1 MPRFFRTAVFRLSAF
16 NGLAFSACLL
26 VLLGASYWT
35 ATSVLRDQ
43 LRSNVQ
49 DEIGELFED
58 IDPSEI
64 AIAELLEEHLK
75 SPVGRVDYYYYLVD
89 RDGHRLAGN
98 LGRIDAAEG
107 WQELPFDKI
116 PTGPNAGPANEAD
129 DHQLW
134 GLGTRL
140 SDGSLLFVG
149 QDAYGVISA
158 QEDIVTSFG
167 WSAGAAFLL
176 AAVAGIVISE
186 GFLRRIDAINKT
198 SLTIMDGNLRERIP
212 VRGTSDEIDR
222 LSVNLNRLF
231 DSNQALLESLKQVS
245 ANIAHDLRMPVSRL
259 RQELEEAR
267 LRANDAASYESA
279 VDAAIAESDKILAIS
294 AALLR
299 IARIESGSRRAGFK
313 QLDLTAIFERI
324 ADAYQPV
331 AEDQSRVFDRS
342 FTAGI
347 AYVGDD
353 DLLLQMLANLLEN
366 ALQHTPAGTPI
377 SLSLTKMP
385 DGAVAVIADRG
396 QGIPAEFRMKVFERF
411 YSLNSSRTQGG
422 SGLGLALVSAVAALH
437 GIAIELDDNRPGLRV
452 TLRFIDSGS

>member
-58 IDPSEI
+58 IDPSGI

-75 SPVGRVDYYYYLVD
+75 SPVGRVDYYYYSVD

-129 DHQLW
+129 DHHDW

-231 DSNQALLESLKQVS
+231 DSNQALLESFSSRS
-245 ANIAHDLRMPVSRL
+245 APISPTISECRSAACARDLR
-259 RQELEEAR
+259 
-267 LRANDAASYESA
+267 
-279 VDAAIAESDKILAIS
+279 
-294 AALLR
+294 
-299 IARIESGSRRAGFK
+299 RRAFA
-313 QLDLTAIFERI
+313 QTMPRHTSSLLMRRSRNPTRYSPSPPLYCDLR
-324 ADAYQPV
+324 
-331 AEDQSRVFDRS
+331 R
-342 FTAGI
+342 
-347 AYVGDD
+347 
-353 DLLLQMLANLLEN
+353 
-366 ALQHTPAGTPI
+366 
-377 SLSLTKMP
+377 
-385 DGAVAVIADRG
+385 
-396 QGIPAEFRMKVFERF
+396 
-411 YSLNSSRTQGG
+411 
-422 SGLGLALVSAVAALH
+422 
-437 GIAIELDDNRPGLRV
+437 
-452 TLRFIDSGS
+452 

>member
-16 NGLAFSACLL
+16 NGLAFAACLL
-26 VLLGASYWT
+26 VLLISYYWT
-35 ATSVLRDQ
+35 ATTVLRDQ
-43 LRSNVQ
+43 LRSRVE
-49 DEIGELFED
+49 DETNELSD
-58 IDPSEI
+58 GIDASGSSI
-64 AIAELLEEHLK
+64 ARELEERLRF
-75 SPVGRVDYYYYLVD
+75 PAGRIDYYYYLAD
-89 RDGHRLAGN
+89 RDGHRIAGN
-98 LGRIDAAEG
+98 LDKIDAAEG
-107 WQELPFDKI
+107 WQESAFDEV
-116 PTGPNAGPANEAD
+116 PTGPNAGPPNEAD

-140 SDGSLLFVG
+140 SDGAFLFVG

-158 QEDIVTSFG
+158 QEAIVTSFG

-186 GFLRRIDAINKT
+186 GFLKRIDAINKT

-222 LSVNLNRLF
+222 LSINLNRLF

-259 RQELEEAR
+259 RQGLEEAR

-279 VDAAIAESDKILAIS
+279 IDAAIAESDKILAIS

-299 IARIESGSRRAGFK
+299 IAQIESGSRRAGFK

-324 ADAYQPV
+324 ADAYQAV
-331 AEDQSRVFDRS
+331 AEDQLRVFDRS

-366 ALQHTPAGTPI
+366 TLQHTPAGTPI
-377 SLSLTKMP
+377 SLSLTKTP

-411 YSLNSSRTQGG
+411 YSLNSSRNQGG

-437 GIAIELDDNRPGLRV
+437 GIAIELDDNQPGLKV
-452 TLRFIDSGS
+452 TLRFINSGS